1 MCVYVCVY
9 IYIYFFFFLA
19 LSAERAEKQYFSSN
33 GYWFL
38 ILFFN
43 QKNQDSLE
51 KWLIL
56 RKESVLCI
64 PYVWISFQRVVYI
77 KGDSGET

>member
-1 MCVYVCVY
+1 MYTHTHTHTY
-9 IYIYFFFFLA
+9 IYIYFFFLA

-56 RKESVLCI
+56 RKESILSI
-64 PYVWISFQRVVYI
+64 P
-77 KGDSGET
+77 